1 MSYPANLTQAEIA
14 AVRASN
20 LPRLMAIAEHVH
32 TILNPQ
38 GRKDRP
44 ANGGKP

>member
-1 MSYPANLTQAEIA
+1 MTRPDPTILA

-20 LPRLMAIAEHVH
+20 LPRLMAIAEHVY

-44 ANGGKP
+44 ANGGAK